1 MFNYISVSTGN
12 CTIAVFKGS
21 EDYPT
26 IAELFEDIFQE
37 ISKVQKV
44 AFVKTGENRILAE
57 LFLGGDYKV
66 TKYVSL
72 LDVLVSYYVINH

>member
-26 IAELFEDIFQE
+26 IAELFGDIFQE

-44 AFVKTGENRILAE
+44 AFVKTGENQE
-57 LFLGGDYKV
+57 FLGGDYKV

>member
-44 AFVKTGENRILAE
+44 AFVKTGENQILAE
-57 LFLGGDYKV
+57 LFLDGDYKV